1 METSFKTLHKINAS
15 NKKSWAVMLVNV
27 KWSWSSIS
35 AIQLIDFPYKVW
47 FSMSYYNIQIFIPS
61 FYFLKDMLFNVPQNV
76 VLGKNKI
83 VTFSSGCCVTYFIY
97 AKSCMDPKWMD
108 TLHAYNLQNETFPS
122 YRGWNWKR
130 KDKDGLFQNR
140 SDSAIM
146 LRSDIWCNV
155 AKFSFNLQQ
164 MC

>member
-1 METSFKTLHKINAS
+1 
-15 NKKSWAVMLVNV
+15 
-27 KWSWSSIS
+27 
-35 AIQLIDFPYKVW
+35 
-47 FSMSYYNIQIFIPS
+47 MSYYNIQIFIPS

-122 YRGWNWKR
+122 YRE
-130 KDKDGLFQNR
+130 
-140 SDSAIM
+140 
-146 LRSDIWCNV
+146 
-155 AKFSFNLQQ
+155 
-164 MC
+164 

>member
-27 KWSWSSIS
+27 KWSWSISIF
-35 AIQLIDFPYKVW
+35 LIKSDFQCLTTIFK
-47 FSMSYYNIQIFIPS
+47 FFIPS

-122 YRGWNWKR
+122 YREWNWKR